1 MSQFRATYQKARRS
15 LEKRINTKAST
26 VNSNLQEQQVGD
38 PVDDTETPVD
48 IQLEDNELAI
58 VSSPKETSTLGEP
71 ALRNSEKPEIGQY
84 WEISHCNNSLNTLI
98 IEKDPYIVQFSD
110 PTARKNV
117 YKLNDLKFKV

>member
-48 IQLEDNELAI
+48 IQLEDDELAI
-58 VSSPKETSTLGEP
+58 ASSPKETSTLGEP
-71 ALRNSEKPEIGQY
+71 ALGNSKKPEIGQY
-84 WEISHCNNSLNTLI
+84 
-98 IEKDPYIVQFSD
+98 
-110 PTARKNV
+110 
-117 YKLNDLKFKV
+117 